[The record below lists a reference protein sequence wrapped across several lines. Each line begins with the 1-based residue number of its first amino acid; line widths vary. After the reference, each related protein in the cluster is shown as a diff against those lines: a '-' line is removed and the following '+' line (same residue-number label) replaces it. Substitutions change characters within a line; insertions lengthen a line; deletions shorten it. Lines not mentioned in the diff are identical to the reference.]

1 MKCPNMKRRRILQAS
16 IGILVTSISPNTVA
30 MFSQISSTPIKITL
44 DNILDIPSATVIG
57 REAESL
63 FSEQTTADL
72 TLLLKKSVNEVFPKV
87 IINSL
92 NSFQKHLSKR
102 VRDDFSCGDTVLV
115 DGWVLSVTEARLS
128 VLASRAGAEH
138 ILDII
143 DLN

>member
-102 VRDDFSCGDTVLV
+102 VREDFSCGDTVLV

-138 ILDII
+138 ILDIV
-143 DLN
+143 N